1 MEKIDWLL
9 FGLVALGVAG
19 ALIFGLAFMGGSS
32 W

>member
-9 FGLVALGVAG
+9 LGMIALGAVG
-19 ALIFGLAFMGGSS
+19 ALIFGLAFMGGF